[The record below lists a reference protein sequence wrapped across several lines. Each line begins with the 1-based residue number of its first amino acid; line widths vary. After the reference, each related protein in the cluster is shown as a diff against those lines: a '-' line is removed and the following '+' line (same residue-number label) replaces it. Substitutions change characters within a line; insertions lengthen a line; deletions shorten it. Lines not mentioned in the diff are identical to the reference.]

1 MNILIPDSWLREYLK
16 TKATPTQIK
25 EYLSLCGPSV
35 ERINRVGKETIYD
48 VEITSNRPDA
58 MSLVGIAREGAAI
71 LPRFKVPATLT
82 HDPYRTDTKA
92 LVEKYQKDGPKNLK
106 IVTDPKLNPRFA
118 AIVIDSVKVGPS
130 PAWLRQKLEAT
141 GIRSLNNVI
150 DITNYLMRAF
160 GQPAHAFDFTQIKA
174 QDGIPT
180 MKLRSSRQG
189 EKITTLE
196 GKTHSLPGDDI
207 VIEDGSGRL
216 IDLCGIMGAE
226 NSSIKPQTQTV
237 VLFLQTYDPSHIR
250 RTSMALAQRTEAA
263 NLFEKGLDSEL
274 VLPALL
280 TGIELV
286 TEIAGG
292 KVASRLYDLYPQPYQ
307 PTTVTVNREKIKAY
321 LGVEL
326 GDGEIRAILTALG
339 FTVNATSAHIVVTV
353 PSWRS
358 GDVTLDVDIIEEIAR
373 LYGFHKIASRLPASE
388 PPVVLP
394 DPDLTWEEE
403 IKTRLRDWGYT
414 ETYTYS
420 LISAQLM
427 DIFSLDKNQTYKI
440 ANPLS
445 SEWVY
450 LRPSLVPSLLSAAK
464 QNLAF
469 RPDLRLFEI
478 SMIYSY
484 RPGNLPA
491 EIPTLIVAWS
501 GREFPLAKGLAQA
514 IFALLGVNFPV
525 DIQPPTSTYY
535 HHSRSLALGTWGQVG
550 EVAPELLTK
559 LAIKKPLTLLELNLA
574 ELIAKA
580 KPGHTYQPLPKYP
593 PSFEDLAFI
602 LPPQTYVGPIITA
615 LKGAHPLVANVELLD
630 THAQTRTLHITYLSN
645 QRNLTAEDVRPV
657 REKLVTIAQDKFG
670 AKLKTA

>member
-16 TKATPTQIK
+16 TKATPAQIK

-35 ERINRVGKETIYD
+35 ERINRVGKQTIYD
-48 VEITSNRPDA
+48 VEITSNRPDV
-58 MSLVGIAREGAAI
+58 MSLVGMAREAAAI
-71 LPRFKVPATLT
+71 LPRFKIPATFT
-82 HDPYRTDTKA
+82 HDPYRTDTKT
-92 LVEKYQKDGPKNLK
+92 LVGKYQKDGPKTLK
-106 IVTDPKLNPRFA
+106 ILTDPKLNPRFA
-118 AIVIDSVKVGPS
+118 AIVMDNVKVGPA

-160 GQPAHAFDFTQIKA
+160 GQPAHAFDFTEIKT

-180 MKLRSSRQG
+180 MRLRASRQG
-189 EKITTLE
+189 EKITTLD

-216 IDLCGIMGAE
+216 IDLAGIMGAS
-226 NSSIKPQTQTV
+226 NSSIKSQTQTI
-237 VLFLQTYDPSHIR
+237 VLFLQTYDPAHIR

-274 VLPALL
+274 VLPALFR
-280 TGIELV
+280 GIELV
-286 TEIAGG
+286 GEIAGG

-307 PTTVTVNREKIKAY
+307 PATVTVNREKIKTY

-326 GDGEIRAILTALG
+326 GDQEISAILIALG
-339 FTVNATSAHIVVTV
+339 FTVKAGSANIVVTV
-353 PSWRS
+353 PSWRK
-358 GDVTLDVDIIEEIAR
+358 DVTLDVDIIEEIAR
-373 LYGFHKIASRLPASE
+373 LYGYHKIASRLPASE

-420 LISAQLM
+420 MISAQLM
-427 DIFSLDKNQTYKI
+427 DICSLDKTQTYQI

-445 SEWVY
+445 GEWVY
-450 LRPSLVPSLLSAAK
+450 LRPSLVPSMLAAVK

-478 SMIYSY
+478 SMIYRY

-501 GREFPLAKGLAQA
+501 GSEFPLAKGLAQA
-514 IFALLGVNFPV
+514 IFALFGVSLPP
-525 DIQPPTSTYY
+525 DIQPPASTYY
-535 HHSRSLALGTWGQVG
+535 HPSRSLGLGAWGQVG
-550 EVAPELLTK
+550 EVAPELLAK
-559 LAIKKPLTLLELNLA
+559 LGIKKPLTLLELNLA
-574 ELIAKA
+574 GLIAKA

-602 LPPQTYVGPIITA
+602 LPPQTYIGPLITA
-615 LKGAHPLVANVELLD
+615 LKRAHPLVVNVELLD

-657 REKLVTIAQDKFG
+657 REKLVAIAQDKFG
-670 AKLKTA
+670 ARLKTA